1 MGSVQD
7 QMAEIRRGAEEILVE
22 AELTERLASG
32 RTLRVKAGFD
42 PTAPDLHLGH
52 TVLINKLR
60 QFQQLGHDVLFLIG
74 DFTGLIGD
82 PTGRNATRPPLTAEE
97 VAENARTYESQ
108 IFKILDP
115 DRTEVL
121 FNSSWM
127 GDMSAAD
134 LIQLAGRHTVAR
146 MLERDDFS
154 KRYAA
159 GKPIAIHE
167 FLYPLVQGYDSVVM
181 KADVELGGT
190 DQKFNLLVG
199 RQLQQSW
206 GQTPQVVL
214 TMPLLEGLDGVNKMS
229 KSLNNYVGITDAPA
243 DMFGKLMSV
252 SDDLMWRY
260 FELLS
265 FRPQAEIEGLR
276 TCGSGR
282 RQSAGHQVRAGPGA
296 GGPLPRQQGSR
307 GGQDGFRPAVPEG
320 QSPGGSGGAGSGGAG
335 GRAGYCQPAES
346 RRPGGQQLRGL
357 SHDRPGRRA
366 DRRGTGVRSGPE
378 NRGRSRACIP
388 GGQAPFRPGANYL
401 KKSAPRVLLRPRF
414 FHIIVG
420 LPAENVGPIFNN
432 QETGNLCGRSCR
444 HGVLPWPDPSDR
456 TTQLL

>member
-1 MGSVQD
+1 MGSGPD

-22 AELTERLASG
+22 DELRERLNSG

-60 QFQQLGHDVLFLIG
+60 QFQQLGHEVLFLIG

-82 PTGRNATRPPLTAEE
+82 PTGRNATRPPLTPDE
-97 VAENARTYESQ
+97 VAENARTYQSQ

-115 DRTEVL
+115 ERTQVV
-121 FNSSWM
+121 FNSTWM
-127 GDMSAAD
+127 GKMSAAD

-167 FLYPLVQGYDSVVM
+167 FLYPLVQGYDSVVL

-206 GQTPQVVL
+206 DQPPQVVL

-243 DMFGKLMSV
+243 EMFGKLMSI

-260 FELLS
+260 LELLS
-265 FRPQAEIEGLR
+265 FRPQSELDALKTAVAEGANPRDIKFELALELVARFHDQAQAQGAKDAFVGQFQKGNLPDDIKELTLAAPDGGL
-276 TCGSGR
+276 GIASLLKA
-282 RQSAGHQVRAGPGA
+282 AGLVSSNSEAFRLIGQGAVRI
-296 GGPLPRQQGSR
+296 
-307 GGQDGFRPAVPEG
+307 DGERV
-320 QSPGGSGGAGSGGAG
+320 
-335 GRAGYCQPAES
+335 
-346 RRPGGQQLRGL
+346 
-357 SHDRPGRRA
+357 
-366 DRRGTGVRSGPE
+366 E
-378 NRGRSRACIP
+378 NRDLRVMS
-388 GGQAPFRPGANYL
+388 GAHHIFQVG
-401 KKSAPRVLLRPRF
+401 KRRFARVQ
-414 FHIIVG
+414 I
-420 LPAENVGPIFNN
+420 
-432 QETGNLCGRSCR
+432 T
-444 HGVLPWPDPSDR
+444 
-456 TTQLL
+456 

>member
-1 MGSVQD
+1 MSSGPD

-22 AELTERLASG
+22 DELRERLNSG

-60 QFQQLGHDVLFLIG
+60 QFQQLGHEVIFLIG

-82 PTGRNATRPPLTAEE
+82 PTGRNATRPALTPDE
-97 VAENARTYESQ
+97 VAENARTYQSQ

-115 DRTEVL
+115 ERTQVV
-121 FNSSWM
+121 FNSTWM
-127 GDMSAAD
+127 GEMSAAD

-167 FLYPLVQGYDSVVM
+167 FLYPLVQGYDSVVL

-206 GQTPQVVL
+206 GQPPQVVL

-229 KSLNNYVGITDAPA
+229 KSLHNYVGITDAPA
-243 DMFGKLMSV
+243 EMFGKLMSV

-265 FRPQAEIEGLR
+265 FRPQAEIRALQDSVNCGANPRDVKFELALELVGRFHGDAAARDAQGAFVRQFQGGGVPDDLKEFDLKAPDGGLGIANLLKAADLVTSNSEAFR
-276 TCGSGR
+276 LIGQG
-282 RQSAGHQVRAGPGA
+282 AVRI
-296 GGPLPRQQGSR
+296 
-307 GGQDGFRPAVPEG
+307 DGERV
-320 QSPGGSGGAGSGGAG
+320 
-335 GRAGYCQPAES
+335 
-346 RRPGGQQLRGL
+346 
-357 SHDRPGRRA
+357 A
-366 DRRGTGVRSGPE
+366 DRDLRLAAGADHVVQVGKRRFARVRI
-378 NRGRSRACIP
+378 N
-388 GGQAPFRPGANYL
+388 
-401 KKSAPRVLLRPRF
+401 
-414 FHIIVG
+414 
-420 LPAENVGPIFNN
+420 
-432 QETGNLCGRSCR
+432 
-444 HGVLPWPDPSDR
+444 
-456 TTQLL
+456 

>member
-1 MGSVQD
+1 MGSGPD

-22 AELTERLASG
+22 DELRERLNSG

-60 QFQQLGHDVLFLIG
+60 QFQQLGHEVIFLIG

-82 PTGRNATRPPLTAEE
+82 PTGRNATRPALTPDE
-97 VAENARTYESQ
+97 VAENARTYQSQ

-115 DRTEVL
+115 ERTQVV
-121 FNSSWM
+121 FNSTWM
-127 GDMSAAD
+127 GKMSAAD

-154 KRYAA
+154 KRYGA

-167 FLYPLVQGYDSVVM
+167 FLYPLVQGYDSVVL

-206 GQTPQVVL
+206 GQPPQVVL

-243 DMFGKLMSV
+243 QMFGKLMSV
-252 SDDLMWRY
+252 SDELMWRY

-265 FRPQAEIEGLR
+265 FRPQAEIALLQDSVKTGTNPRDVKFELALELVGRFHGDSAARDAQEAFVRQFQGGGVPDDLKEFDLEAPDGGL
-276 TCGSGR
+276 GIANLLKA
-282 RQSAGHQVRAGPGA
+282 AGLVTSNSEAFRLIGQGAVRI
-296 GGPLPRQQGSR
+296 
-307 GGQDGFRPAVPEG
+307 DGERV
-320 QSPGGSGGAGSGGAG
+320 
-335 GRAGYCQPAES
+335 
-346 RRPGGQQLRGL
+346 
-357 SHDRPGRRA
+357 A
-366 DRRGTGVRSGPE
+366 DRYLSLDSGADHIVQVGKRRFARVRI
-378 NRGRSRACIP
+378 N
-388 GGQAPFRPGANYL
+388 
-401 KKSAPRVLLRPRF
+401 
-414 FHIIVG
+414 
-420 LPAENVGPIFNN
+420 
-432 QETGNLCGRSCR
+432 
-444 HGVLPWPDPSDR
+444 
-456 TTQLL
+456 